1 MAVVAPFRG
10 ITYNFDKITNI
21 ERVIAPPYDVISE
34 RDQEEYYQSD
44 PYNVVRLVLGKK
56 KTGDSDWDNRYTRA
70 ADLFKRWESEETL
83 IRSRFPSIYLTSIEY
98 KWPDTMETKTR
109 WGFIALARIEEN
121 DSSIILPHEKTFSF
135 HREDRL
141 KLMRACNA
149 QFSPVFGLYEDE
161 DKVIATTSNKIKDFS
176 PVISFRDR
184 DGCCCKMWE
193 VHSRSILEDIA
204 SKMASKSIVIAD
216 GHHRFEAARNFRN
229 LMRAR
234 YGFHGS
240 GRTYDYVMMYLTN
253 IADKGLTVL
262 PYHRLFNSYPDF
274 KMKTFLSSARTWFD
288 ILPFPFS
295 TNNQE
300 KVERAFLDQLKEH
313 GQNKTALGFCH
324 AGSRNY
330 YVLCLKSGARKD
342 LGNDLHPSLKK
353 LDVLALSRL
362 IFQQTLGIKRDDLDD
377 ERIIQYESN
386 TSRALSAVLSG
397 DHQMVFLV
405 NPTKIEQILEVT
417 GNSLLMP
424 RKSTYFHPKV
434 LTGLVFNK
442 IDPSESIHHEPRGA
456 EGYN

>member
-10 ITYNFDKITNI
+10 ITYNFDKIPDI
-21 ERVIAPPYDVISE
+21 AGVLAPPYDVISDG
-34 RDQEEYYQSD
+34 DQEDYYQRN
-44 PYNVVRLVLGKK
+44 PYNVVRLALGKK

-70 ADLFKRWESEETL
+70 ADLFKRWESEEIL
-83 IRSRFPSIYLTSIEY
+83 IRSSFPSMYLTSIEY
-98 KWPDTMETKTR
+98 KSPDTGETRTR
-109 WGFIALARIEEN
+109 WGFIALVRIEED

-149 QFSPVFGLYEDE
+149 QISPVFGLYED
-161 DKVIATTSNKIKDFS
+161 KGNVIAGTSTKMRDVR
-176 PVISFRDR
+176 PTLSFRDR
-184 DGCCCKMWE
+184 EGCCCKMWE
-193 VHSRSILEDIA
+193 VHSSPIVKDIA
-204 SKMASKSIVIAD
+204 SKMSSESVVIAD

-234 YGFHGS
+234 YGLHPS
-240 GRTYDYVMMYLTN
+240 RAYEYVMMYLTN
-253 IADKGLTVL
+253 VADKGLTVL
-262 PYHRLFNSYPDF
+262 PYHRLFSSYPDF
-274 KMKTFLSSARTWFD
+274 KLKKFLSSARTWFD

-295 TNNQE
+295 PDNRQ
-300 KVERAFLDQLKEH
+300 KVQRAFLDQLREH

-330 YVLCLKSGARKD
+330 YLLCLKSGAKEN

-362 IFQQTLGIKRDDLDD
+362 IFQRTLGIRRDELDD
-377 ERIIQYESN
+377 ERMIQYESN
-386 TSRALSAVLSG
+386 TRRALSSVLSG
-397 DHQMVFLV
+397 EHQMVFLV

-434 LTGLVFNK
+434 VTGLVFNK
-442 IDPSESIHHEPRGA
+442 IDPSEMIQVPGQ
-456 EGYN
+456 